1 MTDEERE
8 QINRSDLEKIN
19 AAIDYLNAEVIDLD
33 AYQADPFADLEL
45 DEELLKQLIRVPIT
59 DADIER

>member
-1 MTDEERE
+1 MTDDERE
-8 QINRSDLEKIN
+8 QINRSDIEKIN
-19 AAIDYLNAEVIDLD
+19 AAADYLNAEAMDVLR
-33 AYQADPFADLEL
+33 YQADLFADLEL